1 MGSRVMT
8 YYDNFMEYIKQT
20 VNFKMS
26 TLDPNLVKKF
36 LYGMA
41 NTNSQSSTKVE
52 AKEVD
57 D

>member
-1 MGSRVMT
+1 MT